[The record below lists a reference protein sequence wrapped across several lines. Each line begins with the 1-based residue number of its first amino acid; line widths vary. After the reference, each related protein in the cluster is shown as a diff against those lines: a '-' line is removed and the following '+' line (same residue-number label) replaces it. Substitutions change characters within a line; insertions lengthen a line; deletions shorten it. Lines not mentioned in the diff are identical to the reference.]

1 MENEIIIKDTTE
13 IITKNFSGF
22 ENYLMA
28 FGLPTDNVI
37 ASGDERQRI
46 MNALPEFLQQLPPEI
61 KKDAKYISKFIA
73 GSAVGLFD
81 AALNF
86 VWNEVILNLRK
97 KVVVYG
103 IDYFYDSA
111 IGATL
116 REQYKD
122 EKDLPSVK
130 DQVLLDTCRKLELLS
145 DILYRKLCHILDMRN
160 QIGSSHPNDYEINA
174 YELLGWLQTCI
185 QDVFM
190 DKISESALT
199 VKSIIDNAKNIQN
212 ELDEEYLAQ
221 FTKSIKE
228 LSPSM
233 VSNLLTSLFGI
244 FISPDN
250 SKNTIRRKNILSLSI
265 IAWEYSTEAAKY
277 GLGEKIDSYRANL
290 DEYKTQQS
298 ELFFEKCKGQKYY
311 TTDAKT
317 IKITLLCE
325 QLENAHYGW
334 DNYANEV
341 PIARDIMS
349 MIPSVSDIPK
359 IRLESLIRIFL
370 ICRIGNDRYYC
381 EGISLA
387 ASRFYDSFFKMLDE
401 NAVVSV
407 INFLKENGNRQL
419 LIGTYRPN
427 HVKHICSIMKSELLS
442 ERCNLLLDY
451 IIDFNGKLENV
462 FSMKEFKELSNGV
475 L

>member
-111 IGATL
+111 IGGTL

-250 SKNTIRRKNILSLSI
+250 SENTIRRKNILSLSI